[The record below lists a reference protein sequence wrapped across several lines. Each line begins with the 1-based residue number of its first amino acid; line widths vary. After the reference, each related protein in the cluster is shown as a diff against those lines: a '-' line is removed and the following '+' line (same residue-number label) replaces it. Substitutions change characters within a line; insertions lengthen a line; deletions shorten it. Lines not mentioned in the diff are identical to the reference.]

1 MLHGHRD
8 NHGRELRALRL
19 VDGHRVG
26 QRDFI
31 QFTVVVRHQPVVEP
45 YRDFLLDGIDLLDH
59 ADVTIEDFFFVV
71 VLRLD
76 DLVPDLEPP
85 AESLRG
91 GFTETNGIQSTLEH
105 RVQLT
110 DADRAPVHRAQN
122 LYVADWFEVMP
133 FRDSVLHQLHQCR
146 GDFLRRIALDE
157 IEVRARLR
165 RPQLRHLPLTNQV
178 SVGDDFAACRLPEYF
193 SQTNDGYHAAFDQV
207 A

>member
-105 RVQLT
+105 RVQL
-110 DADRAPVHRAQN
+110 ADSDRSPVHWAQN
-122 LYVADWFEVMP
+122 LNVADGIEPMP
-133 FRDSVLHQLHQCR
+133 SWDAVLNESYQGCRDL
-146 GDFLRRIALDE
+146 LRCVPANRMED
-157 IEVRARLR
+157 R
-165 RPQLRHLPLTNQV
+165 
-178 SVGDDFAACRLPEYF
+178 
-193 SQTNDGYHAAFDQV
+193 
-207 A
+207 